1 MTRYL
6 YIVSR
11 DQPLVYGCLVTQQ
24 GAPGRG
30 TSAEVIFD
38 RRRRGSD
45 AGSVDPHEWTGAE
58 RRRDGQV
65 EDALLSQG
73 YALVRISG
81 ARRSTPIEA
90 LEGID
95 HDPLRLPSR
104 RRRWRLAGMVCAGV
118 LGVGLLIAGALVKPA
133 GDPGS
138 VARLDAPLQAGSGG
152 PGRGALDRAGEAVPP
167 GSTTSVPDE
176 ASPLARV
183 EPAPPIPTTGPDQ
196 MVGRPEERSE
206 SREDERV
213 QDRVTGAPQSPSP
226 GLSLPDRDVASE
238 VPSDRIQAGATM
250 PALPHPARDPVGAAG
265 GAASTPELPARAAT
279 AAPEAPARPSPA
291 RPSPA
296 PRAAEP
302 PRTPEPAVPET
313 AASASLPS
321 VPVGLPHV
329 EISRDGGSGGRGKV
343 YSISL
348 SDVEGHPVGGA
359 EVWILG
365 RLPDGKEMQT
375 RLAPGSSAGLYRG
388 SVPAIEAEG
397 EAQLTVRVVLRTLRF
412 EVPVIE

>member
-1 MTRYL
+1 MARYL

-45 AGSVDPHEWTGAE
+45 ASSVDPPEWTGAE
-58 RRRDGQV
+58 RRRQGQV

-81 ARRSTPIEA
+81 SRRSTLIEA
-90 LEGID
+90 LEDID
-95 HDPLRLPSR
+95 HEPLGLTSR

-152 PGRGALDRAGEAVPP
+152 PGRGALDRAGEAAPP
-167 GSTTSVPDE
+167 GSTTSVPNE
-176 ASPLARV
+176 ASPPARL
-183 EPAPPIPTTGPDQ
+183 EPAPPVPTTGPDH

-206 SREDERV
+206 PREDERV
-213 QDRVTGAPQSPSP
+213 QDQVTGAPQSPSP

-238 VPSDRIQAGATM
+238 VPSGRIQAGATM
-250 PALPHPARDPVGAAG
+250 PALPHPARDPVAAAG
-265 GAASTPELPARAAT
+265 GAASSPEMPARAAR

-291 RPSPA
+291 
-296 PRAAEP
+296 PRAAEL
-302 PRTPEPAVPET
+302 PRTPEPAVPEI
-313 AASASLPS
+313 AATASLPS

-329 EISRDGGSGGRGKV
+329 EISREGGSGGRGKV

-359 EVWILG
+359 EVWMLG